1 MALAERPSEKAEGTE
16 FSYLKYMKGLREALG
31 ACGVFDLG
39 SLEQT
44 SPEVQKNLVE
54 RAFEA
59 ARVEYEKPPNPNPAK
74 LVQLKEVEEAFSEG
88 KLTLTG
94 LLEGLGLEAQQ
105 ARGGRQGGFLER
117 IKSSLRKSIR
127 P

>member
-1 MALAERPSEKAEGTE
+1 MALAERPSGKVEGTD
-16 FSYLKYMKGLREALG
+16 FSYLRYMKGLKEALG
-31 ACGVFDLG
+31 ECGVFNLG

-44 SPEVQKNLVE
+44 SPEFQKSLVE
-54 RAFEA
+54 KAFEA
-59 ARVEYEKPPNPNPAK
+59 AKVEYRCSESYEKLAQ
-74 LVQLKEVEEAFSEG
+74 LGELKEALGEG

-94 LLEGLGLEAQQ
+94 LLKGLGFEAEQ
-105 ARGGRQGGFLER
+105 AGEGRHGGFLER

>member
-1 MALAERPSEKAEGTE
+1 MSLAERPSGKVEGTD

-31 ACGVFDLG
+31 GYGVLNLG
-39 SLEQT
+39 SLKQV
-44 SPEVQKNLVE
+44 SPEDQKSLVG

-59 ARVEYEKPPNPNPAK
+59 AKLEYGRQESQDK
-74 LVQLKEVEEAFSEG
+74 LRQLKEVEEALSEG

-94 LLEGLGLEAQQ
+94 LLEGLGLEAQ
-105 ARGGRQGGFLER
+105 AGEGRHGGFFER
-117 IKSSLRKSIR
+117 VKSSLRKSIR